1 MRAKG
6 AAPRR
11 ISFGGR
17 LRLLVLL
24 PLSLGAGSP
33 ALGQTMVEGEV
44 LDAVTG
50 LPIEDVVVHFPELRL
65 GTITDSLG
73 YFRIDAVPGTR
84 QVVSTFHIAY
94 EELENEV
101 PLVAGEVWVLR
112 LTPRPIQLEGIQVE
126 GTRREEMEARQQG
139 WESEFIGPEEVA
151 EAAKRTNKLLEV
163 MRSKAPPRLQIRQS
177 GGHGGVTF
185 CIQSTRR
192 RPSFQDLRELGDGCR
207 PTLLVLDGVVVYAP
221 PSVTEMATITQA
233 SLPGHVARMLLD
245 QDPNEIESI
254 RILSPSQAFFR
265 YGESGRMGAVEIKSK
280 HPGRPRGKGPPGE
293 TRERGEVGPA

>member
-11 ISFGGR
+11 MNFGGR
-17 LRLLVLL
+17 LRLLALL
-24 PLSLGAGSP
+24 SLCLGAGSP
-33 ALGQTMVEGEV
+33 VLAQTRVEGEV

-73 YFRIDAVPGTR
+73 YFWIDAVPGSR

-94 EELENEV
+94 EELESEV

-126 GTRREEMEARQQG
+126 GTRREETEARQQG
-139 WESEFIGPEEVA
+139 WRSEFIGPDEVA
-151 EAAKRTNKLLEV
+151 EAAGRTNRLLEV
-163 MRSKAPPRLQIRQS
+163 IRSKAPPRLQIRQA
-177 GGHGGVTF
+177 GGHGGITF

-192 RPSFQDLRELGDGCR
+192 RPSVQDLRELGDGCR
-207 PTLLVLDGVVVYAP
+207 PALLVLDGVVVYAP
-221 PSVTEMATITQA
+221 PPVTEMAMMTQA
-233 SLPGHVARMLLD
+233 SLPSHVARMLLD

-265 YGESGRMGAVEIKSK
+265 YGEGGRMGAVEIKSK
-280 HPGRPRGKGPPGE
+280 HPGRPRGRGPLSSGN
-293 TRERGEVGPA
+293 R

>member
-1 MRAKG
+1 MRAMG
-6 AAPRR
+6 AAPRSVR
-11 ISFGGR
+11 FGGR
-17 LRLLVLL
+17 LRFWTGFGSCL
-24 PLSLGAGSP
+24 LGAASP
-33 ALGQTMVEGEV
+33 VVAQTKVEGEV

-50 LPIEDVVVHFPELRL
+50 LPIEGVVVHFPELGL

-73 YFRIDAVPGTR
+73 YFRIDAVPGKR
-84 QVVSTFHIAY
+84 QIVSTFHISYA
-94 EELENEV
+94 EIESEV

-112 LTPRPIQLEGIQVE
+112 LAPRPIQLEGIQVE
-126 GTRREEMEARQQG
+126 GARREEMEASREG
-139 WESEFIGPEEVA
+139 WRSEFIGPETVA
-151 EAAKRTNKLLEV
+151 EAAGRTNRLLEV

-177 GGHGGVTF
+177 GGHGGITF

-192 RPSFQDLRELGDGCR
+192 RPSVQDLRELGDGCR

-221 PSVTEMATITQA
+221 PPVTEMAQITQA

-254 RILSPSQAFFR
+254 RILSPAQAFFR

-280 HPGRPRGKGPPGE
+280 HPGRPGRKGPS
-293 TRERGEVGPA
+293 VGRIR

>member
-17 LRLLVLL
+17 LRFLVLS
-24 PLSLGAGSP
+24 PLCLGAGSP
-33 ALGQTMVEGEV
+33 VLAQTRVEGEV

-50 LPIEDVVVHFPELRL
+50 LPIGDVVVHFPELRL

-73 YFRIDAVPGTR
+73 YFRIDAVPGSR

-94 EELENEV
+94 EELESEV

-112 LTPRPIQLEGIQVE
+112 LTPRPIQLEGIEVE
-126 GTRREEMEARQQG
+126 GTRREETEARQQG
-139 WESEFIGPEEVA
+139 WRSEFIGPEEVA
-151 EAAKRTNKLLEV
+151 EAAGRTNKLLEV

-177 GGHGGVTF
+177 GGHGGITF

-192 RPSFQDLRELGDGCR
+192 RPSVQDMRELGDGCR
-207 PTLLVLDGVVVYAP
+207 PALLVLDGVIVYAP
-221 PSVTEMATITQA
+221 PPVTEMAQMA
-233 SLPGHVARMLLD
+233 SLPSHVARMLLD

-265 YGESGRMGAVEIKSK
+265 YGEGGRMGAVEIKSK
-280 HPGRPRGKGPPGE
+280 HPGRPRGKGSPS
-293 TRERGEVGPA
+293 